1 MQPLNRV
8 TDSAQKHLQQFHS
21 FCPIPKKKAWKK
33 KRVWKP
39 LDPSLIKTNFD
50 GAMFEDI
57 NAVGIGI
64 VVWNDRGEVLAA
76 LAERIPK
83 PETVLVLK
91 TLVERQEV

>member
-1 MQPLNRV
+1 
-8 TDSAQKHLQQFHS
+8 
-21 FCPIPKKKAWKK
+21 
-33 KRVWKP
+33 
-39 LDPSLIKTNFD
+39 
-50 GAMFEDI
+50 MFVDI
-57 NAVGIGI
+57 NVVGIGI